1 MSGVRGNTVTNPADP
16 KQNKDAVDAI
26 YNFYTPQYLV
36 LVGSVD
42 VIPHQR
48 MVNPAPDEDPAVPS
62 GLPYACASP
71 YSQETGDFVG
81 PSRVVS
87 RRYIDLHHEVRHR
100 SCSVAH
106 NQPVAEV
113 ERLYTEGGQPSLGE
127 AFRILR
133 QQWLSGSRERD
144 IALHLFFLAWYS
156 FIEPPYLT
164 GLTDL
169 GDPAAVFRDIYEFF
183 GERSEA
189 PGILAHR
196 GQRTLLPLVAGP
208 VRFERGAPE
217 QFRNCQKAL
226 GLNPGPDA
234 CAPPEADEIL
244 ALGAEPSG
252 TAAHRA
258 RAVTVSG
265 CRQDRLF

>member
-87 RRYIDLHHEVRHR
+87 RRYIGVQALAVDEIPQGSVLK
-100 SCSVAH
+100 SVAF
-106 NQPVAEV
+106 
-113 ERLYTEGGQPSLGE
+113 SLS
-127 AFRILR
+127 I
-133 QQWLSGSRERD
+133 SS
-144 IALHLFFLAWYS
+144 
-156 FIEPPYLT
+156 
-164 GLTDL
+164 
-169 GDPAAVFRDIYEFF
+169 
-183 GERSEA
+183 
-189 PGILAHR
+189 
-196 GQRTLLPLVAGP
+196 
-208 VRFERGAPE
+208 
-217 QFRNCQKAL
+217 QK
-226 GLNPGPDA
+226 
-234 CAPPEADEIL
+234 
-244 ALGAEPSG
+244 
-252 TAAHRA
+252 RW
-258 RAVTVSG
+258 
-265 CRQDRLF
+265 